1 LSVAVFCSPGVLY
14 RHSALRSAKRMKQ
27 ASQRQAFPPLKLVPA
42 VSCLACGTEGTGS
55 AERIRRAASVRLFLL
70 PYVAILSK
78 RSVTEQK

>member
-1 LSVAVFCSPGVLY
+1 
-14 RHSALRSAKRMKQ
+14 MMQ
-27 ASQRQAFPPLKLVPA
+27 ASQQPAFLLKPVPA
-42 VSCLACGTEGTGS
+42 VSCLACGNEGTGS